1 MRGEEEKTEREDSR
15 FEPAAIYD
23 RTGNQLRLLNR
34 KTAGSVFHVGGA
46 SSVWPSNY
54 KSDDNPLAVSFSVS
68 VSPHAPFYRDKRTLE
83 REKLW
88 RIVRAFKLVHHRVGY
103 ASRICLVVA
112 IGQPRIS
119 SEMKQLIIL
128 TKPPAPW
135 ARCFLFF
142 FFFFF
147 FFFLLFLFPSLLVL
161 ISFLHWPM
169 IRLFLLFFVNLNIG
183 EREVSGFKSDLS
195 GLSLYRVEF
204 HT

>member
-135 ARCFLFF
+135 ARCSRRKRGLLLLL
-142 FFFFF
+142 
-147 FFFLLFLFPSLLVL
+147 LLFLLSPISLPFSSCPGFFPSLAHD
-161 ISFLHWPM
+161 F
-169 IRLFLLFFVNLNIG
+169 
-183 EREVSGFKSDLS
+183 
-195 GLSLYRVEF
+195 
-204 HT
+204 